1 LVKLVILVISK
12 DFVDFN
18 NSGLP
23 IDWCER
29 RGKASHIGRREVCVV
44 SWASREADQA
54 LFPSGCIRTDAEGN
68 FVLDPAKWDGHDHE
82 DRFHDG

>member
-12 DFVDFN
+12 GFVDFN

-29 RGKASHIGRREVCVV
+29 RGEATQISLAAVTCAS
-44 SWASREADQA
+44 
-54 LFPSGCIRTDAEGN
+54 
-68 FVLDPAKWDGHDHE
+68 
-82 DRFHDG
+82 